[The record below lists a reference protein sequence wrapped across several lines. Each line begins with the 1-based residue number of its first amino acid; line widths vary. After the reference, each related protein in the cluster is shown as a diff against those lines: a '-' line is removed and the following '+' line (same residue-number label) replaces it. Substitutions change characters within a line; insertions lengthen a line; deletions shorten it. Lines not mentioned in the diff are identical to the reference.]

1 MPFFLLEKIIKK
13 LSAPTSLVN
22 VRSLLEDHARIK
34 NPPTAVNALQNK
46 NLLLII
52 NAALFFLGIE

>member
-1 MPFFLLEKIIKK
+1 MPIFLLEKIIKK

-22 VRSLLEDHARIK
+22 VRSLLEDHTQMK

-46 NLLLII
+46 NLQSL
-52 NAALFFLGIE
+52 